1 MASETCDFYAGADPP
16 LAPDKNGQ
24 TLGFH
29 RYLSTTLSSLL
40 VGLGPTPVCQLVVD
54 ADYELSTQPVFVWCF
69 VTLNS
74 MSMLV
79 VLSLA
84 VIFPESLELNFWF
97 FLRTVFDMGL
107 D

>member
-1 MASETCDFYAGADPP
+1 MASETCDFYAVADPP
-16 LAPDKNGQ
+16 LTPDINGQ

-40 VGLGPTPVCQLVVD
+40 IGLGPTPVCQLVVG
-54 ADYELSTQPVFVWCF
+54 ADYDLSTQPVFVWCF
-69 VTLNS
+69 VALIS

-84 VIFPESLELNFWF
+84 VISQESLELNFWL
-97 FLRTVFDMGL
+97 FLRTVFDMSL